1 MYRLLTCLT
10 CGVIIAGLFG
20 CSPKP
25 GTVATGPE
33 TNSAPPSVDGRMPP
47 TTEGKA
53 PASSEGAWKIEY
65 GSPDAKV
72 VVECFYPME
81 GHEWVQALNKKILTK
96 FPNQVRL
103 VQVNWQ
109 TDEGL
114 RVLESKKLEPCGQ
127 YLVDGK
133 VIVKKNPTLGAWKD
147 EDMLKAVDKAVEA
160 KYGKKTAQ
168 AAGNVVVHVPCGLA
182 GPFGDIRSA
191 FNKEHPEVKVTARI
205 ANTIVL
211 RDRIRDGE
219 GGDVFLCLGNI
230 ELDPLKKKQRI
241 APDTEETVALTSLS
255 IITPPNNPG
264 EVKSIKDL
272 ANPKVR
278 RIALGNPKTLSVGAQ
293 AVAALTKCGVWNKVK
308 DRAYFVEEAATLK
321 IIAAEGK
328 VDAALVYTSC
338 LHETHTPGTKPSR
351 VPVKTVCEIPT
362 KMYSP
367 VPVIS
372 VAITGGQSPDGTR
385 EFLEFCSQPGNQ
397 KIWESWGF
405 LSREGRA

>member
-1 MYRLLTCLT
+1 MHKLLTWLI
-10 CGVIIAGLFG
+10 CGVTIAALFG

-33 TNSAPPSVDGRMPP
+33 TNTAPPSVDGRMPP
-47 TTEGKA
+47 TTGGKA
-53 PASSEGAWKIEY
+53 PASSESAWKLEY

-72 VVECFYPME
+72 VIECFYPME
-81 GHEWVQALNKKILTK
+81 GHEWVQTLNKKILTK
-96 FPNQVRL
+96 YPNQVRL
-103 VQVNWQ
+103 VQINWQ

-114 RVLESKKLEPCGQ
+114 RVLESEKLEPCGQ

-133 VIVKKNPTLGAWKD
+133 VIVKKNPTLGAWTD
-147 EDMLKAVDKAVEA
+147 EDMLKAVDKAVAA

-168 AAGNVVVHVPCGLA
+168 AAENVVIHVPCGLA
-182 GPFGDIRSA
+182 GPFGDLRKG
-191 FNKEHPEVKVTARI
+191 FNKEHPHVNLIARI

-211 RDRIRDGE
+211 RDHIRDGE
-219 GGDVFLCLGNI
+219 GGDVFLCMGNI
-230 ELDPLKKKQRI
+230 ELDPLKKKHRI
-241 APDTEETVALTSLS
+241 APDSEETIALTSLS

-278 RIALGNPKTLSVGAQ
+278 RIALGNPRTLSVGAQ
-293 AVAALTKCGVWNKVK
+293 AVNALTKCGVWGKVK

-338 LHETHTPGTKPSR
+338 LHETHTPGTKPR
-351 VPVKTVCEIPT
+351 KVPVKTVCEIPT

-367 VPVIS
+367 VQVVG
-372 VAITGGQSPDGTR
+372 VALSGSKSTDAAEQFIQ
-385 EFLEFCSQPGNQ
+385 FCAQPESQ

-405 LSREGRA
+405 LSREGSA